1 MLCDCVT
8 RGSVKVGGDGPL
20 AIEVAT
26 KLSSSC
32 HSRRDLDRLRNI
44 SQAPAGSGGDEG

>member
-1 MLCDCVT
+1 MLRYCVT
-8 RGSVKVGGDGPL
+8 GGSVKVGGDGPL

-32 HSRRDLDRLRNI
+32 QSRRDLDRLRNI
-44 SQAPAGSGGDEG
+44 SQARAASGGNEG